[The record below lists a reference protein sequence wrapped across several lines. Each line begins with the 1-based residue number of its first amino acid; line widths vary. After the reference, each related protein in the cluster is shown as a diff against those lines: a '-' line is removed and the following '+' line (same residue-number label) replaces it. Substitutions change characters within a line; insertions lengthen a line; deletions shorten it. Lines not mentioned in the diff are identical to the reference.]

1 MAAAL
6 PDGDEKQHDRGDDR
20 YQDDGVVGIA
30 FHGQVAPVSNGPAKL
45 QAAGVKHRP
54 QWFVP

>member
-1 MAAAL
+1 LSAAATCPRSSPSTCTVAMAAAL

-30 FHGQVAPVSNGPAKL
+30 FHGLAAPAL
-45 QAAGVKHRP
+45 R
-54 QWFVP
+54 